1 LRPGFGLAA
10 ELPTI
15 NRKPRRQPRRRYAAN
30 RTPEPPPISSWV
42 LEFDLPSEYVTNGM
56 STAIDE
62 LTKLP
67 LPQRLEIVERLWDSI
82 AADPERLPVTA
93 KQAEELDRRLAAHE
107 SNPGE
112 GVAWEEIRE
121 RLRKAK

>member
-1 LRPGFGLAA
+1 MSP
-10 ELPTI
+10 
-15 NRKPRRQPRRRYAAN
+15 
-30 RTPEPPPISSWV
+30 SVV
-42 LEFDLPSEYVTNGM
+42 LEFRLTSEYVTTVM

-62 LTKLP
+62 LSKLP

-82 AADPERLPVTA
+82 AADAERLPVTA
-93 KQAEELDRRLAAHE
+93 KQAEELDRLLAAHE

-112 GVAWEEIRE
+112 GETWEEIRD

>member
-1 LRPGFGLAA
+1 M
-10 ELPTI
+10 
-15 NRKPRRQPRRRYAAN
+15 
-30 RTPEPPPISSWV
+30 
-42 LEFDLPSEYVTNGM
+42 LEFDIPSEYVTSVM

-62 LTKLP
+62 LAKLP
-67 LPQRLEIVERLWDSI
+67 LPQRLELVEKLWDSI

-107 SNPGE
+107 SNPGA
-112 GVAWEEIRE
+112 GVAWEEIRD

>member
-1 LRPGFGLAA
+1 MTSHRSTF
-10 ELPTI
+10 T
-15 NRKPRRQPRRRYAAN
+15 
-30 RTPEPPPISSWV
+30 S
-42 LEFDLPSEYVTNGM
+42 GM

-112 GVAWEEIRE
+112 GLAWEEIRD
-121 RLRKAK
+121 RLRKAR

>member
-1 LRPGFGLAA
+1 M
-10 ELPTI
+10 
-15 NRKPRRQPRRRYAAN
+15 
-30 RTPEPPPISSWV
+30 
-42 LEFDLPSEYVTNGM
+42 LEFDLPLEYVTRGM

-93 KQAEELDRRLAAHE
+93 KQAEELDLRLAAHE
-107 SNPGE
+107 SNPEE
-112 GVAWEEIRE
+112 GVTWEEIRD
-121 RLRKAK
+121 RLRKSR

>member
-1 LRPGFGLAA
+1 MLEF
-10 ELPTI
+10 ELP
-15 NRKPRRQPRRRYAAN
+15 P
-30 RTPEPPPISSWV
+30 
-42 LEFDLPSEYVTNGM
+42 EYVTSGM

-112 GVAWEEIRE
+112 GLAWEEIRD

>member
-1 LRPGFGLAA
+1 
-10 ELPTI
+10 
-15 NRKPRRQPRRRYAAN
+15 
-30 RTPEPPPISSWV
+30 
-42 LEFDLPSEYVTNGM
+42 M
-56 STAIDE
+56 STVIDD

-82 AADPERLPVTA
+82 ASDPERLPVTA

-112 GVAWEEIRE
+112 GATWEEIRD
-121 RLRKAK
+121 RLRNARRDPESWPVLST

>member
-1 LRPGFGLAA
+1 M
-10 ELPTI
+10 
-15 NRKPRRQPRRRYAAN
+15 
-30 RTPEPPPISSWV
+30 
-42 LEFDLPSEYVTNGM
+42 LEFDVPSEYVTSIM

-67 LPQRLEIVERLWDSI
+67 LPQRLEIVERLWESI
-82 AADPERLPVTA
+82 AADPEQLPVTA

-107 SNPGE
+107 SNPGQ
-112 GVAWEEIRE
+112 GIAWEEIRD

>member
-1 LRPGFGLAA
+1 
-10 ELPTI
+10 
-15 NRKPRRQPRRRYAAN
+15 
-30 RTPEPPPISSWV
+30 
-42 LEFDLPSEYVTNGM
+42 M

-112 GVAWEEIRE
+112 GVAWEEIRA

>member
-1 LRPGFGLAA
+1 
-10 ELPTI
+10 
-15 NRKPRRQPRRRYAAN
+15 
-30 RTPEPPPISSWV
+30 
-42 LEFDLPSEYVTNGM
+42 M

-67 LPQRLEIVERLWDSI
+67 LRQRLEIVERLWDSI

-93 KQAEELDRRLAAHE
+93 KQAEELDRRLAEHE

-112 GVAWEEIRE
+112 GVAWEEIRN
-121 RLRKAK
+121 RLRKAE

>member
-1 LRPGFGLAA
+1 
-10 ELPTI
+10 
-15 NRKPRRQPRRRYAAN
+15 
-30 RTPEPPPISSWV
+30 
-42 LEFDLPSEYVTNGM
+42 M